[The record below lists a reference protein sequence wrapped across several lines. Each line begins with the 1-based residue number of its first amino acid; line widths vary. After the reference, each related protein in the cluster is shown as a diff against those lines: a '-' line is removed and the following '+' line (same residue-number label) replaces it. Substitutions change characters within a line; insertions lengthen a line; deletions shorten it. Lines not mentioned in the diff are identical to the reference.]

1 MMPELASLKIVA
13 WEEGGKFI
21 GQRIIPII
29 AMHPGKSVGI
39 PSAFVPLRPVQWE
52 HKDHWNSRILCSLI
66 SQPTG
71 SGTFKSILF

>member
-29 AMHPGKSVGI
+29 AMHPGKSVEI

-52 HKDHWNSRILCSLI
+52 
-66 SQPTG
+66 P
-71 SGTFKSILF
+71 

>member
-29 AMHPGKSVGI
+29 AMHPGKSVKI
-39 PSAFVPLRPVQWE
+39 PSAFVPFRPVQW
-52 HKDHWNSRILCSLI
+52 K
-66 SQPTG
+66 P
-71 SGTFKSILF
+71 